1 MAKLKGIEG
10 KGVGTLLA
18 GNMYFYKYIAED
30 ENDFYDMFPLV
41 FILKVR
47 GKLIEGINFHYLD
60 IKRRIAL
67 FDLILP
73 FVDSDVIEKD
83 SRLRVKTFRKIILTS
98 KKYRDAK
105 VIIHRYKR
113 SNIRSAILKIDPTKW
128 KLVLKEELELFKI
141 PKGGKLPSPKVWRK
155 TLIESRTS

>member
-1 MAKLKGIEG
+1 M
-10 KGVGTLLA
+10 
-18 GNMYFYKYIAED
+18 
-30 ENDFYDMFPLV
+30 
-41 FILKVR
+41 ILPIQVSN
-47 GKLIEGINFHYLD
+47 L
-60 IKRRIAL
+60 
-67 FDLILP
+67 DLILP
-73 FVDSDVIEKD
+73 FVDSDVIETD
-83 SRLRVKTFRKIILTS
+83 TRLRVKTFRKMILTS

-128 KLVLKEELELFKI
+128 KLVLSEELELFKI